1 MSCTRDIFIKG
12 DYNKEQNC
20 TNEERFTSTNQKIY
34 TKPKTKSIEEEK
46 TLAKTAE
53 KFFNPHD
60 PNNQRNYSLDR
71 INRIYHSKIAKV
83 PTVGYSGTQ
92 SIFQK
97 QIGYLNYDKILE
109 KERLSKLGPGKA
121 SYADLPPK
129 FQDALKIV
137 KYDEDLPYIVGYRG
151 FRVGVKAR
159 NFHGENFHNV
169 SLKAR
174 NEAKVIPVQ

>member
-1 MSCTRDIFIKG
+1 M
-12 DYNKEQNC
+12 
-20 TNEERFTSTNQKIY
+20 
-34 TKPKTKSIEEEK
+34 
-46 TLAKTAE
+46 
-53 KFFNPHD
+53 
-60 PNNQRNYSLDR
+60 DR

-83 PTVGYSGTQ
+83 PTVGYAGTQ

-97 QIGYLNYDKILE
+97 QIGYLNYEKILE
-109 KERLSKLGPGKA
+109 KERLSKLGPGEA
-121 SYADLPPK
+121 SYAGLPPK

-137 KYDEDLPYIVGYRG
+137 KYDDDLPYVVGYKG

-174 NEAKVIPVQ
+174 NEAKVIPVK